1 MTTFAS
7 KAGID
12 FALTDEDKIAV
23 LKEALAKINKPLK
36 KVLIIPPDF
45 TRFNSNAGPITAM
58 LYDMLSPSAHIDII
72 PALGTH
78 FPMTEK
84 EIRTMFGD
92 RIPLD
97 RFIVHDWRNDVVSL
111 GEVPSSLIKEWS
123 DGKLDYSVKVQ
134 CNKCLFNGYDLI
146 ISVGQVVP
154 HEVVGMANY
163 TKNIMVGVG
172 GSDMIN
178 KSHFLG
184 ATAGLENLMG
194 RNETAVRKLF
204 NYGVH
209 TFLSELPLIFIM
221 TVMAKN
227 HDTGKMEMRGL
238 YVGDNDDTFAEAV
251 KLTQQVNLDMMDA
264 PVKKVVVYLDPEEF
278 KSTWLGNKAVYR
290 TRMMIA
296 DDGDLI
302 ILAPALKQFGED
314 PTNDK
319 LIRKYGYKGTPATL
333 KAVAENED
341 LRQNLGAAAHLI
353 HGSSE
358 GRFKITYCPGKGV
371 TKEEIE
377 SVGFNYGDLEEMSA
391 RYNPEKLKDGFN
403 TMPDG
408 EEIFYI
414 SNPALGLWALRSNF
428 ER

>member
-1 MTTFAS
+1 MATFAY
-7 KAGID
+7 KQGLKL
-12 FALTDEDKIAV
+12 ALTDDEKAQL
-23 LKEALAKINKPLK
+23 LKEALEKIGKPLK

-45 TRFNSNAGPITAM
+45 TRFNSNAGPLTAM
-58 LYDMLSPSAHIDII
+58 LYDMLSPTAQVDII

-78 FPMTEK
+78 FPMTER
-84 EIRTMFGD
+84 EIRIMFGEK
-92 RIPLD
+92 IPLD
-97 RFIVHDWRNDVVSL
+97 RFKVHDWRNDVVTL
-111 GEVPSSLIKEWS
+111 GEVPSEKIKEWS
-123 DGKLDYSVKVQ
+123 DGKLDYSVKAQ
-134 CNKCLFNGYDLI
+134 CNKILFEGYDLI
-146 ISVGQVVP
+146 LSVGQIVP

-194 RNETAVRKLF
+194 VNETPVRKLF
-204 NYGVH
+204 NYAVH
-209 TFLSELPLIFIM
+209 TFLKDLPLVFVM

-227 HDTGKMEMRGL
+227 FSTGKMEMRGL
-238 YVGDNDDTFAEAV
+238 FIGDDDETVAMGV
-251 KLTQQVNLDMMDA
+251 KLCQQVNLDLMDK

-314 PTNDK
+314 PTNDV

-341 LRQNLGAAAHLI
+341 LRANLGVAAHLI

-358 GRFKITYCPGKGV
+358 GRFRITYCPGKDV
-371 TKEEIE
+371 SRKEIE
-377 SVGFNYGDLEEMSA
+377 DAGFLYGDLAEMSA
-391 RYNPEKLKDGFN
+391 RYNPATLKDGFN
-403 TMPDG
+403 TLPDG

-414 SNPALGLWALRSNF
+414 SNPALGLWALKSKFMN
-428 ER
+428 